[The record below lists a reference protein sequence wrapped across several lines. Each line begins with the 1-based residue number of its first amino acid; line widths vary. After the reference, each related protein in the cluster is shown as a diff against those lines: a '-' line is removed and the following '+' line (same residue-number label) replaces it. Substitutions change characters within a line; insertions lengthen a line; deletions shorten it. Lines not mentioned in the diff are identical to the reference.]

1 MPLVKRLI
9 DFVMD
14 ILETVVFVGS
24 LFIVFYLFIVAP
36 NQVLGASMERTFQ
49 SHDYILTSKIAYRL
63 GKPQVGDVVVF
74 ASLRNNE
81 VDFIKRIIGTPGDSV
96 MIKESKVYRNG
107 ELLNEPYISEPTIT
121 FQTWAPGWKM
131 EEGEEVVVPDGY
143 LFVLGDNRTHSS
155 DSREFGFV
163 PQVNVIGK
171 VIYRYFPVNNMGVV
185 KNPFLGRV

>member
-1 MPLVKRLI
+1 MPIVKRLI

-36 NQVLGASMERTFQ
+36 NQVLGASMEKTFQ
-49 SHDYILTSKIAYRL
+49 THDYILTSKIAYRL
-63 GKPQVGDVVVF
+63 GIPQRGDVVVF

-81 VDFIKRIIGTPGDSV
+81 VDFIKRIIGVPGDRV
-96 MIKESKVYRNG
+96 MVKDTQVYLNG
-107 ELLNEPYISEPTIT
+107 KLLEEPYITEPTNT
-121 FQTWAPGWKM
+121 FDNGFLK
-131 EEGEEVVVPDGY
+131 EGVTVTVPENY

-163 PQVNVIGK
+163 PQINIIGK
-171 VIYRYFPVNNMGVV
+171 VIFRYFPVNNMGVV